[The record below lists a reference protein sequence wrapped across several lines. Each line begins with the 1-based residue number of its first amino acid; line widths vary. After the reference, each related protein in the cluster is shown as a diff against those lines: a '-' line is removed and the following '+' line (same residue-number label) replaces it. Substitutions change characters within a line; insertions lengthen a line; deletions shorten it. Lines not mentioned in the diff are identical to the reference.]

1 MKNVEGICGW
11 TALQWF
17 YPYTPIKG
25 LEGNSE
31 EIYFYDVPFSKLEQ
45 QVYLDIREIVGL

>member
-1 MKNVEGICGW
+1 MLKGYAVGLLYSG
-11 TALQWF
+11 F
-17 YPYTPIKG
+17 YPYTLIKG